1 VSEERP
7 FRVLA
12 LDGGGIRGVLPAL
25 LLGELERRASKTV
38 PELFDLIVGTSTGGI
53 LALAL
58 TAPRAGDR
66 FTPADLVK
74 LYETQGG
81 RIFAPWPQKNDAV
94 KLAEDVID
102 RVLHIPAPDPHTPG
116 LPLPWTHA
124 ILHPKFGGDGIEA
137 ALREVLGTAA
147 LADIKSPYVA
157 VTSYE
162 LEARAL
168 RLLRSWEAATTPAS
182 NFPVWQAARAT
193 SAAPVFFPP
202 ATITTVDGQTT
213 IHCVDGGVCVNDP
226 AVLALAE
233 ARKLLREIGSPDRDI
248 LVVSIGTGAPPS
260 SPLPYAPVAN
270 AGLLE
275 WIKHGLMDVLMGSG
289 AFAANFELGE
299 LLADDRHFRLQASTI
314 GPTWSASPAM
324 DDWSAP
330 NMAQLEAA
338 ANGFIAAQG
347 ALFQQIAGLLVPS

>member
-1 VSEERP
+1 MSEETP

-25 LLGELERRASKTV
+25 LLQELERRSGHTI
-38 PELFDLIVGTSTGGI
+38 PELFDLVVGTSTGGI

-58 TAPRAGDR
+58 SAPRQGAR

-81 RIFAPWPQKNDAV
+81 RIFAPWPQTNDAV

-116 LPLPWTHA
+116 LPLPWTRA

-137 ALREVLGTAA
+137 ALREVLGAAA
-147 LADIKSPYVA
+147 LADVKSPHVA
-157 VTSYE
+157 VTAYE
-162 LEARAL
+162 LETRSL
-168 RLLRSWEAATTPAS
+168 RLLRSWEAATTPSS

-202 ATITTVDGQTT
+202 ATITSVDGQTT
-213 IHCVDGGVCVNDP
+213 VHCVDGGVCVNDP
-226 AVLALAE
+226 AVLALSE
-233 ARKLLREIGSPDRDI
+233 ARRLLRALGAANRDI
-248 LVVSIGTGAPPS
+248 LVVSVGTGAPPPS
-260 SPLPYAPVAN
+260 SLPFAPVQA

-299 LLADDRHFRLQASTI
+299 LLADDRHFRLQPSTS
-314 GPTWSASPAM
+314 GPTWNANPAM
-324 DDWSAP
+324 DDWSAG

-338 ANGFIAAQG
+338 ANGFIAAES
-347 ALFQQIAGLLVPS
+347 ALFEQVTALLVPA